1 MFLLF
6 LLHNQ
11 PSNTLVV
18 EKQSVLQ
25 IEQKEGMN
33 LLLNLLFDQEQHN
46 GERNKKFTAM

>member
-33 LLLNLLFDQEQHN
+33 LLFDQEQHN